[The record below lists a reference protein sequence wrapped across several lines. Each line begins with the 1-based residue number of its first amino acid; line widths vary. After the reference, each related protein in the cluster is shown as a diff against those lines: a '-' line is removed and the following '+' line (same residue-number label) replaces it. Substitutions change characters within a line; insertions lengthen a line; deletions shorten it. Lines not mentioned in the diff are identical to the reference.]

1 MAKVAKRNKDLIITK
16 NPKSLFAES
25 IRSIR
30 TNIAFASL
38 DKDIKI
44 IINTSP
50 EAGDGKSFVTANLA
64 IAYAQEGKKVLLID
78 ADLRR
83 GKQHEIFDVMNVTSG
98 GYSNLMLN
106 YKEEKE
112 RIDLIKFIFPTFDKN
127 IDLLPTGPMPPNP
140 VELLG
145 SDNNKRLLKTL
156 KEKYD
161 LIIMDCAPII
171 GLSDSLILATMS
183 DINLIT
189 VSAKKTKME
198 NLERVKKQ
206 FEQNNLKIDGV
217 IFNKAEVSGNGYY
230 SYYYSTSYYG
240 EKTK

>member
-1 MAKVAKRNKDLIITK
+1 MMKGKDLIINK

-30 TNIAFASL
+30 TNLTFASL
-38 DKDIKI
+38 DKNIKV

-50 EAGDGKSFVTANLA
+50 EAGDGKSFITANLA
-64 IAYAQEGKKVLLID
+64 VAYAQEGKKVLLID

-83 GKQHEIFDVMNVTSG
+83 GRQHEIFSVMNATSG
-98 GYSNLMLN
+98 GYTNLMLN
-106 YKEEKE
+106 YSEE
-112 RIDLIKFIFPTFDKN
+112 IALNNYIFPTSDKN

-145 SDNNKRLLKTL
+145 SKKNKKLIEKL
-156 KEKYD
+156 KEEYD
-161 LIIMDCAPII
+161 LIIMDCAPVI
-171 GLSDSLILATMS
+171 GLSDSLILATLA
-183 DINLIT
+183 DITMIT

-206 FEQNNLKIDGV
+206 FEQANLKIDGV
-217 IFNKAEVSGNGYY
+217 ILNKAQLEGNHYY
-230 SYYYSTSYYG
+230 NYYYTNDYG
-240 EKTK
+240 ESKN

>member
-1 MAKVAKRNKDLIITK
+1 MKSKDLIISK

-30 TNIAFASL
+30 TNLAFSSL
-38 DKDIKI
+38 DKEVKI

-83 GKQHEIFDVMNVTSG
+83 GRQHEIFEVMNVTSG
-98 GYSNLMLN
+98 GYSNMMLN
-106 YKEEKE
+106 YKENMVLEKY
-112 RIDLIKFIFPTFDKN
+112 IFPTKDAN

-145 SDNNKRLLKTL
+145 SNNNKLLLEKL
-156 KEKYD
+156 KKKYD
-161 LIIMDCAPII
+161 LIIMDCTPVI
-171 GLSDSLILATMS
+171 GLSDAIILATLS

-189 VSAKKTKME
+189 VSVKKTRME
-198 NLERVKKQ
+198 NLERVKKL
-206 FEQNNLKIDGV
+206 FDQNNLKINGV
-217 IFNKAEVSGNGYY
+217 IINKARVSGNGYY
-230 SYYYSTSYYG
+230 SYYYTNEYYTDS
-240 EKTK
+240 KK

>member
-1 MAKVAKRNKDLIITK
+1 MGRNKDLIITR

-30 TNIAFASL
+30 TNLSFSSL
-38 DKDIKI
+38 DKEIKI

-50 EAGDGKSFVTANLA
+50 EAADGKSFVTANLA
-64 IAYAQEGKKVLLID
+64 LAYAQENKRVLLID

-83 GKQHEIFDVMNVTSG
+83 GKQHEIFSVMNLTGG
-98 GYSNLMLN
+98 GYSNMMLN
-106 YKEEKE
+106 FKENMEFEKYIQE
-112 RIDLIKFIFPTFDKN
+112 TSYDNLDILT
-127 IDLLPTGPMPPNP
+127 TGPMPPNP

-145 SDNNKRLLKTL
+145 SDNNKKLLEKL
-156 KEKYD
+156 KKKYD

-171 GLSDSLILATMS
+171 GLSDSLILATLS

-198 NLERVKKQ
+198 NLEKVKKT
-206 FEQNNLKIDGV
+206 FEQNNLKINGV
-217 IFNKAEVSGNGYY
+217 ILNKAEVQGNSYY
-230 SYYYSTSYYG
+230 SYYYSD
-240 EKTK
+240 EKYSSKKAK

>member
-1 MAKVAKRNKDLIITK
+1 MATRSKDLIINK

-25 IRSIR
+25 IRGIR

-44 IINTSP
+44 IVNTSP
-50 EAGDGKSFVTANLA
+50 EAGDGKSFITANLA
-64 IAYAQEGKKVLLID
+64 IAYAQEDKKVLLID

-83 GKQHEIFDVMNVTSG
+83 GKQHEIFEVMNVTSG

-106 YKEEKE
+106 FKDK
-112 RIDLIKFIFPTFDKN
+112 IDFSKYIFPTHDKN

-145 SDNNKRLLKTL
+145 SEKNKQLLEKL
-156 KEKYD
+156 KQKYD
-161 LIIMDCAPII
+161 LILMDSAPVI
-171 GLSDSLILATMS
+171 GLSDSLILATLS

-198 NLERVKKQ
+198 NLERVKKLFDQ
-206 FEQNNLKIDGV
+206 SGIKIDGV
-217 IFNKAEVSGNGYY
+217 VFNKAQVSGNSYY
-230 SYYYSTSYYG
+230 SYYYSEDYYG
-240 EKTK
+240 DPSRK

>member
-1 MAKVAKRNKDLIITK
+1 MKNKDLVINR
-16 NPKSLFAES
+16 NPKSLSAES

-30 TNIAFASL
+30 TNLAFSSL

-50 EAGDGKSFVTANLA
+50 EASDGKSFVTANLA
-64 IAYAQEGKKVLLID
+64 VAYAQEGKKVLLID

-83 GKQHEIFDVMNVTSG
+83 GRQHEIFEIMNVTSG

-106 YKEEKE
+106 YKENIPLEKY
-112 RIDLIKFIFPTFDKN
+112 IFPTFDKN

-140 VELLG
+140 VELLA
-145 SDNNKRLLKTL
+145 SENNKMLLDRLKR
-156 KEKYD
+156 KYD
-161 LIIMDCAPII
+161 LIIMDCAPVI

-183 DINLIT
+183 DINMLT

-198 NLERVKKQ
+198 NLERAKKQ
-206 FEQNNLKIDGV
+206 FEQANTKINGV
-217 IFNKAEVSGNGYY
+217 ILNKAPMQGNGYY
-230 SYYYSTSYYG
+230 SYYYNNDYYG
-240 EKTK
+240 DQGNN